1 MQKDLTG
8 MKFGKLLVIKQL
20 EERSEHG
27 HVQWIC
33 KCDCGNY
40 VTKLG
45 VRLRSGKAKSCGCIK
60 RVDLVGQKFGRL
72 TVIKSIG
79 SKNQQ
84 HIWLCKCECGK
95 ETISNTNRL
104 KSGWKRS
111 CGCIQKEQLAKRNK
125 ENAKH
130 GLNNHPLHGVW
141 HNMKDR
147 CYRELCSEYQRY
159 GGRGITV
166 CDEWLHDFQS
176 FYDWAIT
183 HGYTKGLTIDRID
196 NDGNYEP
203 NNCRWATQKEQ
214 QNNRSTNH
222 HLTYNGKTMTIS
234 EWADELSV
242 PAYMIRNRVKK
253 GMPIEKI
260 LYKGDLRKKKE

>member
-166 CDEWLHDFQS
+166 CDEWLHDFQA